1 MERSGFFN
9 SLNLGSDYDRK
20 YDASDFARFFSLF
33 IGDGVFVN
41 PTDKLKVVSKKG
53 LTVTVKKGNAF
64 IDGYWYVLD
73 EDIDITLSVNN
84 TSYEITD
91 LVCCTLNKTNREIR
105 VNKKEEV
112 ESLLPV
118 NNGSVHELVLASINV
133 PVGSSAIT
141 DANITDR
148 RPDRQYCGFV
158 KGIVEQITEENLF
171 LQFETAFQ
179 EWFNNV
185 KGSLSGDVAGKLLQ
199 QIEEIKNTMPVI
211 RGGTE
216 PPDNSI
222 GKDGDI
228 YIQYIE

>member
-9 SLNLGSDYDRK
+9 SLKLGSDYDRK

-41 PTDKLKVVSKKG
+41 PTDQLKVVSKKG
-53 LTVTVKKGNAF
+53 LTVTIKKGNAF

-73 EDIDITLSVNN
+73 EDIDITLNVNN

-91 LVCCTLNKTNREIR
+91 LICCTLNKTNREIR
-105 VNKKEEV
+105 VNKKEKM

-118 NNGSVHELVLASINV
+118 NDGSVHELVLASINV

-148 RPDRQYCGFV
+148 RSDRQYCGFV

-179 EWFNNV
+179 EWFDNV
-185 KGSLSGDVAGKLLQ
+185 KGALSGDIAGKLLQ